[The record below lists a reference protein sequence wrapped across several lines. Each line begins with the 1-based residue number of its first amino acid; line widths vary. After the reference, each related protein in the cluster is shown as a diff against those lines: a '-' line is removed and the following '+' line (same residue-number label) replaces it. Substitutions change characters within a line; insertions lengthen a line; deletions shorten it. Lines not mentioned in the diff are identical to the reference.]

1 MCEEVL
7 NYKCGISRC
16 LYQEICRMVE
26 LNIYLSIPMYI
37 LISLLLKL
45 FIAYY
50 SLIALIAAFQEVRRQ
65 WQILVSKFSQP
76 GGKVSNSYRNDPRN
90 RYLQADLLTLL
101 NGDVAAAKR
110 LLVQQRRNNPGQS
123 DNWYLEKVIYGLER
137 DRR

>member
-1 MCEEVL
+1 
-7 NYKCGISRC
+7 
-16 LYQEICRMVE
+16 MVE

-37 LISLLLKL
+37 VISLVINLL
-45 FIAYY
+45 IAYY
-50 SLIALIAAFQEVRRQ
+50 CLIALIAALQQVRRQ
-65 WQILVSKFSQP
+65 WQIVVSKFSQQP
-76 GGKVSNSYRNDPRN
+76 QGKVSHSYRNDPRN

>member
-1 MCEEVL
+1 
-7 NYKCGISRC
+7 
-16 LYQEICRMVE
+16 
-26 LNIYLSIPMYI
+26 MYI
-37 LISLLLKL
+37 LISLLLNL

-50 SLIALIAAFQEVRRQ
+50 CLVALIAALQQVRRQ

-76 GGKVSNSYRNDPRN
+76 RGKVSNSYRNDPRN

-110 LLVQQRRNNPGQS
+110 LLILQRRNNPGQS